1 MAEAIL
7 KGRGGAGRGQGRK
20 PKPPDEVLLT
30 VSVRLSQAQRDKVD
44 ALGGLPWIRAKVDKA
59 KDSDVW
65 VDRLPQIHQ
74 TAVDMFVTP
83 IRLTI
88 GQKEKMARLG
98 GSAWLRDRIDLARG
112 PKMRRA
118 K

>member
-1 MAEAIL
+1 MKTSRGFDQKISFAWLIVFMFL
-7 KGRGGAGRGQGRK
+7 VSKGLFFAAA
-20 PKPPDEVLLT
+20 T
-30 VSVRLSQAQRDKVD
+30 
-44 ALGGLPWIRAKVDKA
+44 LGGLPWIRAKVDKA

-112 PKMRRA
+112 PKGA
-118 K
+118 KGK